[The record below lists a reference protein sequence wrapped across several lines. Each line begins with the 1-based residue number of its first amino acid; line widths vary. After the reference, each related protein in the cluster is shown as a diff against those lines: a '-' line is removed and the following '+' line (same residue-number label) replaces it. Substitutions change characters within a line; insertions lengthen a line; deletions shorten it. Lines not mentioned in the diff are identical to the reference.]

1 MSTPDRSHQF
11 VLTLACPSAAGQV
24 AAVVALKSEFAP
36 IAAGFDMTWAIHDAN
51 VRPKVLLM
59 VSKLEHC
66 LADLLF
72 RWRMGEL
79 KMDIVGIASNHT
91 TLEPMAVQHGLPF
104 HYLPLTPDTKA
115 RQEARLLDLFET
127 TGAELM
133 VLARYMQILSE
144 DTSRK
149 LAGRAIN
156 IHHSFLPGFK
166 GAKPYHQAHARGVK
180 LIGATAHFVTDD
192 LDEGPIIEQTVERVD
207 HSHSPERLLAV
218 GRDVEC
224 ITLARAVKAFI
235 ERRVF
240 INGERTVVLQSKKRR
255 GATAVSAAR
264 PGWDTQCGQCPRCIT
279 SRRRSTPKPDSDAPT
294 PTPSRLPRA
303 SCRSRRRASRYRFHP
318 ASTGTSSR
326 TRPLAA
332 PFSRVPG

>member
-24 AAVVALKSEFAP
+24 AAVVALLDKHGGYIDELTVFDDDLSERFFMRCVFHGARADGATLDVDRLKAEFAP

-79 KMDIVGIASNHT
+79 KMGIVGIASNHT

-104 HYLPLTPDTKA
+104 HYLPLTPETKG
-115 RQEARLLDLFET
+115 RQEARLLDLFEA
-127 TGAELM
+127 TGAEMM

-144 DTSRK
+144 ETSRK

-240 INGERTVVLQSKKRR
+240 INGERTVVLQ
-255 GATAVSAAR
+255 
-264 PGWDTQCGQCPRCIT
+264 
-279 SRRRSTPKPDSDAPT
+279 
-294 PTPSRLPRA
+294 
-303 SCRSRRRASRYRFHP
+303 
-318 ASTGTSSR
+318 
-326 TRPLAA
+326 
-332 PFSRVPG
+332 